1 LSDPDVSQTEVP
13 TCYRHPGRETY
24 IRCQRCDRPIC
35 PDCMRDA
42 AVGFQCKNC
51 VAEGSKTTRSGRTAY
66 GGQRSANPHLTS
78 GVIVGINGLV
88 WLLIVATGWT
98 KSNLIDRLAL
108 MPSGRC
114 VLADG
119 GGYFPDVHSAAVCA
133 TGSGTHWYPGVSD
146 GAWWQ
151 LVSVMFTHVEVW
163 HIGFNMLAL
172 WQLGPLLEAAIGRT
186 RFLALYFLSGLAA
199 SALVYAASDQYSQT
213 VGASGAL
220 FGLMAALLVIAIKVK
235 GNVQSILVWIGINFA
250 ITFVAIH
257 WISWQG
263 HVGGFLGGLAIAGA
277 IVYAPRERR
286 SAYQFVGMALVAAFV
301 VVAIVART
309 VSLT

>member
-78 GVIVGINGLV
+78 SIIIGLNLAV
-88 WLLIVATGWT
+88 WLLIVASGWRD
-98 KSNLIDRLAL
+98 SDWIYRLGLIPDWSVHFTPDEA
-108 MPSGRC
+108 
-114 VLADG
+114 G
-119 GGYFPDVHSAAVCA
+119 GAIVRGVAH
-133 TGSGTHWYPGVSD
+133 GS
-146 GAWWQ
+146 WWQ
-151 LVSVMFTHVEVW
+151 LVTVMFTHIEPL

-172 WQLGPLLEAAIGRT
+172 WQLGPMLENAIGRV

-199 SALVYAASDQYSQT
+199 SALVYVAASPNGVT

-220 FGLMAALLVIAIKVK
+220 FGLMAALLVIAIKVR
-235 GNVQSILVWIGINFA
+235 GNVQSILGWIGLNFL
-250 ITFVAIH
+250 ITFMFVKY
-257 WISWQG
+257 ISWQG
-263 HVGGFLGGLAIAGA
+263 HVGGFVGGLLIAGA

-286 SAYQFVGMALVAAFV
+286 TLYQLAGFAVVA
-301 VVAIVART
+301 VAIVAAIVLRT
-309 VSLT
+309 NELTSQATVFDPFGP